1 MSIQYQKILSEN
13 YGFSSEENTTTSG
26 EAQTGGNSNPR
37 NEQGGNTM
45 NGLPTPP
52 IPKLG
57 ENLLQINVY
66 LDTLSEQIIATT
78 ATYAGVTALY
88 LHLINY

>member
-1 MSIQYQKILSEN
+1 MLSESF
-13 YGFSSEENTTTSG
+13 GFTSEESTTTSG
-26 EAQTGGNSNPR
+26 EATTGGNANAR
-37 NEQGGNTM
+37 NGQGGNTG
-45 NGLPTPP
+45 NDGPPTPP

-88 LHLINY
+88 VHLMYY

>member
-1 MSIQYQKILSEN
+1 MSDN
-13 YGFSSEENTTTSG
+13 YGFSSDESTTTTSG
-26 EAQTGGNSNPR
+26 DGTTGGNAIVR
-37 NEQGGNTM
+37 NQQGDR
-45 NGLPTPP
+45 GLPTPP

-78 ATYAGVTALY
+78 ATYAGVIAITLIKIYTLY
-88 LHLINY
+88 INS